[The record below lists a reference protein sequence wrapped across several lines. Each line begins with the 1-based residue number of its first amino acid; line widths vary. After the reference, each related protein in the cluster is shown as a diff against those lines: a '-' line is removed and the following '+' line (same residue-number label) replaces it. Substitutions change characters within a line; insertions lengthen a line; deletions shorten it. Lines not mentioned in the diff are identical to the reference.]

1 MKSLTS
7 EVFPKSLFIVMERV
21 LVSALVMA
29 AAMGAAVDG
38 HCPVRQLPSTLA
50 AGHAMPPPL
59 STDGGFYLTL
69 SGNPEHYEPGALYTV
84 SLRVRKACKVQGNSK
99 WVMHLWWR

>member
-1 MKSLTS
+1 MRSLSS
-7 EVFPKSLFIVMERV
+7 EVFPKSVLLVVERALVYV
-21 LVSALVMA
+21 LVMTAT
-29 AAMGAAVDG
+29 MGAVDG

-50 AGHAMPPPL
+50 AGHTPPPL

-84 SLRVRKACKVQGNSK
+84 SLRVRRAKCNGIQSG
-99 WVMHLWWR
+99 